1 MPDNDDLT
9 PNERA
14 ILFILMA
21 EGREIPNTRLT
32 KHYKG
37 ELAPKSRDRLKQRGL
52 INIRMNGSR
61 VNLELADAGW
71 KHCLEEMSTAEPP
84 GGAGARGTAAYA
96 MLDAIRRYMDRSRVP
111 HEEFFQPSDE
121 PTPQAAT
128 PAAATKVGLPEG
140 VEARIRQAYSE
151 LARRPGDWVRLA
163 DVRLRLSGV
172 EKSSV
177 DRALVELNRVRDIS
191 MVPANKQMELTDED
205 RAAAVSIGNQD
216 RHLIAI
222 G

>member
-1 MPDNDDLT
+1 MPDNEDLT

-21 EGREIPNTRLT
+21 EGREVPNTRLT

-37 ELAPKSRDRLKQRGL
+37 ELAPKSRGRLKQRGL
-52 INIRMNGSR
+52 INVRMNGTR

-96 MLDAIRRYMDRSRVP
+96 MLDAIRRYLDRSRVAN
-111 HEEFFQPSDE
+111 EEFFQPADE
-121 PTPQAAT
+121 PAPQAAAT
-128 PAAATKVGLPEG
+128 AAATKAVRPEG
-140 VEARIRQAYSE
+140 IEARIRQAYSE
-151 LARRPGDWVRLA
+151 LARWPGDLVRLF
-163 DVRLRLSGV
+163 DLRRRLSGV
-172 EKSSV
+172 DKATV
-177 DRALVELNRVRDIS
+177 DIALIELNLVRDIS
-191 MVPANKQMELTDED
+191 IVPANKQMDLNDEH

-216 RHLIAI
+216 RHFIAI